1 MKVIRNLPSSTRAPH
16 PVLTIGNFDGQH
28 VGHQALL
35 AAVVEMAKRHQGTP
49 MVLTFDPHP
58 SRCLAPGKALQFLTP
73 KEEQLEFFE
82 KLGVAELVILEFSLQ
97 LASLSPE
104 EFTSTVLRD
113 GVGVRDLLIGENF
126 VFGKGRSGNVQDLT
140 SLGSQANFQVHPMAP
155 VKIDGDIVSST
166 RIRKLL
172 QAGQVKAAT
181 QCLGRPYRLTEH
193 VIQGENRGAKLGWPT
208 ANLRIAPHRVI
219 PADGIYATMAY
230 VQGEWLP
237 SVSYIGNR
245 PTFVEGERLLEVH
258 LFDQNRSLYGERIHV
273 SFIDFIRGDKQFLN
287 ADELLHQIELDASQ
301 ARGILQKLGKDFSQ
315 YSETISSHS
324 SSLN

>member
-1 MKVIRNLPSSTRAPH
+1 MKVIRNLPTSTPAPH

-35 AAVVEMAKRHQGTP
+35 AAVVEMANRHQGTP

-58 SRCLAPGKALQFLTP
+58 SKILAPGKPLQFLTP
-73 KEEQLEFFE
+73 KEEKMEFFE

-97 LASLSPE
+97 LASLTPE
-104 EFTSTVLRD
+104 EFTSKVLRD
-113 GVGVRDLLIGENF
+113 GVGVRELLIGENF
-126 VFGKGRSGNVQDLT
+126 VFGKGRSGDVQDLI
-140 SLGSQANFQVHPMAP
+140 SLGSQANFRVHPMAP
-155 VKIDGDIVSST
+155 VEIDGDIVSST

-193 VIQGENRGAKLGWPT
+193 VIQGEKRGAQLGWPT

-245 PTFVEGERLLEVH
+245 PTFIEGERLLEVH
-258 LFDQNRSLYGERIHV
+258 LFDQDRSLYGERIQV
-273 SFIDFIRGDKQFLN
+273 SFIDFIRGDKQFSDAKN
-287 ADELLHQIELDASQ
+287 LLDQIEHDASE
-301 ARGILQKLGKDFSQ
+301 ARGILQKLSKDYSQ
-315 YSETISSHS
+315 YSEPTSFHS
-324 SSLN
+324 SSYH